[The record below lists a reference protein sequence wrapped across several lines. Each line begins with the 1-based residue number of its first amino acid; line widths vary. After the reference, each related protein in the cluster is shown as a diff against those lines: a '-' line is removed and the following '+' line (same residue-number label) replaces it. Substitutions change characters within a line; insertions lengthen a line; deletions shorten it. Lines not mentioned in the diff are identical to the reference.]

1 MLASCSGHYPT
12 DWRQLT
18 LAKTSNF
25 RGRLTALA
33 APAALVT
40 AACLPGCATYGP
52 RPVDAQRSLTA
63 FEARRLD
70 APGLHRYM
78 EQALH
83 RQIPAWPPQSWDFE
97 QLTAAADYYNTDLA
111 LARAKLQAARAAVIS
126 AGARPNPTLAFSPSY
141 DTTAEPGISPWTLG
155 FTLDVPIETAG
166 KRGYRIAEARH
177 LANAA
182 SLEVASVTWH
192 VRSSLRDSLVQL
204 RAAERGQGIL
214 SRQLAAENLAS
225 RLLTDRLK
233 VGEASATE
241 VEVVRISADQSAL
254 QLQDAR
260 KQTAQMRLAVAA
272 ALGVPV
278 AALDGI
284 RMSLAALDA
293 FPSPQ
298 QAAPSRAQAL
308 LDRTD
313 VLGALSE
320 YEASD
325 SALRLE
331 IARQYPDLDIGP
343 GFSHGY
349 TDHDLENSL
358 TLGVSLTLPILNHN
372 QGPIA
377 EAEAHRSEAAANFNA
392 VQARAVAQVDAALS
406 GYQASLAK
414 LATADE
420 LLAEQRQR
428 MASVQALFGAGETD
442 HLTLAQAQ
450 SELAADELARLQ
462 AFTEAQ
468 LALGGLEN
476 AMQRA
481 PGPAAM
487 PPAEHR

>member
-1 MLASCSGHYPT
+1 ME
-12 DWRQLT
+12 RT
-18 LAKTSNF
+18 LHH
-25 RGRLTALA
+25 
-33 APAALVT
+33 P
-40 AACLPGCATYGP
+40 
-52 RPVDAQRSLTA
+52 
-63 FEARRLD
+63 
-70 APGLHRYM
+70 M
-78 EQALH
+78 
-83 RQIPAWPPQSWDFE
+83 PAWPPQSWDFQ

-111 LARAKLQAARAAVIS
+111 VARAKLQAAQAAVIS
-126 AGARPNPTLAFSPSY
+126 AGARPNPTLAFSPGY

-155 FTLDVPIETAG
+155 FTLDIPIETAG

-182 SLEVASVTWH
+182 SLEVASVTWQ
-192 VRSSLRDSLVQL
+192 VRSSLRDSLVRL

-214 SRQLAAENLAS
+214 ARQLAAENLAS
-225 RLLTDRLK
+225 QLLTDRLK

-241 VEVVRISADQSAL
+241 VEVVRIAADQSAL

-272 ALGVPV
+272 ALGVPA

-284 RMSLAALDA
+284 RMSLAALDT
-293 FPSPQ
+293 FPSPR

-331 IARQYPDLDIGP
+331 IARQYPDVDIGP

-349 TDHDLENSL
+349 TGRDLENSL

-414 LATADE
+414 LATADG

-428 MASVQALFGAGETD
+428 MGSVQALFGAGETD

-450 SELAADELARLQ
+450 SELATDQLARLQ

-481 PGPAAM
+481 PDSARTW
-487 PPAEHR
+487 PAEYP